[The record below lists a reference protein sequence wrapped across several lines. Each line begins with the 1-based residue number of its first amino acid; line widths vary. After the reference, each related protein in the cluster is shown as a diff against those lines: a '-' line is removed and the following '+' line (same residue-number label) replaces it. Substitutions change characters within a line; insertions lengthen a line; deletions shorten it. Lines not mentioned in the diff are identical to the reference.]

1 MTQHPPKTFAMI
13 VWDDA
18 HGTSSDQ
25 FTEEEIQKKHKGA
38 RYQSYGWLIRSD
50 EIGVTLVCEWEP
62 AEKSYRAQMFIPR
75 GMVVEE
81 KTYRLT
87 PPRKP
92 RAKKPVEPV
101 VQVAP

>member
-1 MTQHPPKTFAMI
+1 MSQHPSKPFAMV

-25 FTEEEIQKKHKGA
+25 FTEDEIQKKHKGA
-38 RYQSYGWLIRSD
+38 RFQSYGWLIRSD

-81 KTYRLT
+81 QTFRLT

-92 RAKKPVEPV
+92 RAKVSATPPAET
-101 VQVAP
+101 AA